1 MEPITKERLWRYI
14 PLKIQTEN
22 HTERI
27 ARMKSQEQFPAAR
40 ESDGSKHTPGA
51 SNDRM
56 ANAILHRMEV
66 EDRLAD
72 KIAANV
78 EEMNKIEAAISS
90 LADTLEQEVLWMRY
104 IDVDEDGQRLKW
116 EEITERMYHNIDR
129 LSTVKR
135 LHGRALE
142 SIRKVEI

>member
-1 MEPITKERLWRYI
+1 
-14 PLKIQTEN
+14 
-22 HTERI
+22 
-27 ARMKSQEQFPAAR
+27 
-40 ESDGSKHTPGA
+40 
-51 SNDRM
+51 
-56 ANAILHRMEV
+56 MEV

-90 LADTLEQEVLWMRY
+90 LEDPFEQEVLWMRY

-116 EEITERMYHNIDR
+116 EDIAERIYHNIDKTR
-129 LSTVKR
+129 NVTR